1 MTDHACEVLHH
12 RYGHAPGQAGL
23 SDANRCIGP
32 FALGSVFVEPGR
44 ARWSPGLGM
53 LDTGMA
59 LLSGRG
65 PLPVEEL

>member
-23 SDANRCIGP
+23 SDANRCIGR
-32 FALGSVFVEPGR
+32 S
-44 ARWSPGLGM
+44 RWDRCSSSPAGPAGHPVWGM